1 VHAGNERLRIALE
14 HGRDASRSSGNPRSC
29 ARSRRRA
36 VVDGLTRARS
46 PSAEARARL
55 GPAVARIIT
64 GIFGGLSGSI
74 SFTILA
80 DLFPF
85 AMRGRVAGLVQASF
99 AGAQIM
105 GLPIGLFLANRWGWH
120 APFFMIV
127 GVALL
132 GGVAIVF
139 VLQPITGHLAAAQ
152 GMGRKTVQHPLRTAA
167 SAVTVG
173 LMFNVNRLVA

>member
-1 VHAGNERLRIALE
+1 
-14 HGRDASRSSGNPRSC
+14 
-29 ARSRRRA
+29 
-36 VVDGLTRARS
+36 
-46 PSAEARARL
+46 
-55 GPAVARIIT
+55 
-64 GIFGGLSGSI
+64 
-74 SFTILA
+74 
-80 DLFPF
+80 
-85 AMRGRVAGLVQASF
+85 MRGRVAGLVQASF

-152 GMGRKTVQHPLRTAA
+152 GMGRKPVQHPLRTAP

-173 LMFNVNRLVA
+173 LMLHLLRLHHVRPGDQCVLSRGLVVTACSISMPSSRATSDASSDSTWRTSPCAGWGS